1 MLLSACI
8 LKDVD
13 PFALDIKQKGLI
25 ENPPYNKIN
34 RLIKIQP
41 EAFNIAATAIDIL
54 ERKQ

>member
-1 MLLSACI
+1 MI
-8 LKDVD
+8 
-13 PFALDIKQKGLI
+13 QKELI

-41 EAFNIAATAIDIL
+41 EAFNIAVTAIDIL